1 MFFGGNIE
9 NLKNTITELYQ
20 NLTSENLSVARETQ
34 IDWISD
40 LVLYIPY
47 KLQHSSLLKTEKKD
61 PDTKKYNESVKE
73 KYDFD
78 EKPSVDDKFE
88 EQIVM
93 EMLNNAP
100 YDHIKTEELYV
111 EPTVQ
116 DAETIDEEMKQE
128 NEDYLKTAAEFNKID
143 MAATAQKKRLYNSLF
158 DAVIDLHNSM
168 QIIDDAP
175 TTEDTFIDDNLF
187 SEKDIED
194 DNRQIIDDILKDIN
208 YFDILMQYTPPEI
221 DIKI

>member
-88 EQIVM
+88 EQIVLDI
-93 EMLNNAP
+93 LNNVP
-100 YDHIKTEELYV
+100 YDHIKAEKSYV

-116 DAETIDEEMKQE
+116 DVETIDDEIKQE
-128 NEDYLKTAAEFNKID
+128 NGGYLQIATKFNKID
-143 MAATAQKKRLYNSLF
+143 MVATA
-158 DAVIDLHNSM
+158 
-168 QIIDDAP
+168 
-175 TTEDTFIDDNLF
+175 
-187 SEKDIED
+187 
-194 DNRQIIDDILKDIN
+194 
-208 YFDILMQYTPPEI
+208 
-221 DIKI
+221 

>member
-1 MFFGGNIE
+1 M
-9 NLKNTITELYQ
+9 KNTITELYQ
-20 NLTSENLSVARETQ
+20 NLTFENLSGARETQ
-34 IDWISD
+34 FDWISD
-40 LVLYIPY
+40 LVLHIPY
-47 KLQHSSLLKTEKKD
+47 KLQHSSLLNTEKKD

-78 EKPSVDDKFE
+78 EKPSVDNKFE

-111 EPTVQ
+111 EPTAQ

-143 MAATAQKKRLYNSLF
+143 MAATAQKKRLYNNLF

-168 QIIDDAP
+168 QIIDNAP
-175 TTEDTFIDDNLF
+175 TTEDIFSDDNLF

-194 DNRQIIDDILKDIN
+194 DNKQIIDDILKDIN
-208 YFDILMQYTPPEI
+208 YFNILMQYTPPEI